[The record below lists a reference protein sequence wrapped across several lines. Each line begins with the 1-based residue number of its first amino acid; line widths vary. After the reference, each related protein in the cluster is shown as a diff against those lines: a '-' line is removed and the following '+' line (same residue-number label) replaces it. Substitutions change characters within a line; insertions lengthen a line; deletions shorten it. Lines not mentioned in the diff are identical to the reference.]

1 MLTTEK
7 VQAEGIWTSTL
18 LPCETF
24 QNCKYGK
31 FASTLAPPYALY
43 EFSLSQLMLPVRF
56 FQGHSVRIPAET
68 HAVYSLRFYILFF
81 PLTLS

>member
-1 MLTTEK
+1 MLTEK
-7 VQAEGIWTSTL
+7 VQVEGIWTFTL

-24 QNCKYGK
+24 QNSKYGK
-31 FASTLAPPYALY
+31 FSSTLDPPYAPY

-68 HAVYSLRFYILFF
+68 HAVYNLRFYILFF